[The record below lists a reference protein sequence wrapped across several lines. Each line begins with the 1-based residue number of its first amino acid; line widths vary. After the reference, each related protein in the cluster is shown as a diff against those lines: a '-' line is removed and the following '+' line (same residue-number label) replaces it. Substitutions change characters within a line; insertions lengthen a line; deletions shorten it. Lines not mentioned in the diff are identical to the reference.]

1 MVDRPLRSVLY
12 VPADKPRALEK
23 VRTLPVDAVI
33 LDLEDAVAPDAK
45 STARDAIS
53 SALSGNWGDRLV
65 LLRVNAADTPW
76 HADDMAA
83 ARAAGCG
90 TPDRP
95 VLLPKVDAAE
105 DVPGDGAFWAMIETP
120 AGVDDVAAIAAS
132 CGGLVMGTNDL
143 AKELGTGDDPSR
155 LPLLHAL
162 QASVLG
168 ARMAGVPIV
177 DGVYNA
183 FRDEDGLRAEAVQG
197 RAWGFDGK
205 SLIHPA
211 QVAVANAVFGP
222 SEAEVD
228 LATRQIEAFEA
239 AQAEGKG
246 VAVLAGRIVEN
257 LHVDTARA
265 ILAKSAAI
273 AAREG

>member
-1 MVDRPLRSVLY
+1 MSHRPLRSVLY
-12 VPADKPRALEK
+12 VPADKPRALDK
-23 VRTLPVDAVI
+23 VRGLPVDAVI
-33 LDLEDAVAPDAK
+33 VDLEDAVAPEAK
-45 STARDAIS
+45 PAARDAI
-53 SALSGNWGDRLV
+53 AAVLAQDWGDRLV
-65 LLRVNAADTPW
+65 LLRVNAADTGW
-76 HADDMAA
+76 HDADMDA
-83 ARAAGCG
+83 ARSAGFG
-90 TPDRP
+90 APGRP
-95 VLLPKVDAAE
+95 ILLPKVGAAE
-105 DVPGDGAFWAMIETP
+105 DVPEDGVYWAMIETP

-183 FRDEDGLRAEAVQG
+183 FRDEDGLRAEAEQG

-228 LATRQIEAFEA
+228 LARRRIEAFEA
-239 AQAEGKG
+239 AQAEGRG
-246 VAVLAGRIVEN
+246 VAVLDGRIVEN
-257 LHVDTARA
+257 LHVDSARA
-265 ILAKSAAI
+265 ILAKLAAI
-273 AAREG
+273 QSREG